1 LIFVIYIVE
10 CAAKGKQFDSQ
21 LLLYDFMAFT
31 LEVFGNREVLNKAWE
46 SLKFCIPW
54 VIPAKI
60 LGNKEKTLIRSEKK
74 KYIEVHSNPQTNAT
88 KNPTE
93 PYAISFGLAL
103 RELSLKMKI

>member
-1 LIFVIYIVE
+1 MIFVIYIVE

-74 KYIEVHSNPQTNAT
+74 NTSRSI
-88 KNPTE
+88 
-93 PYAISFGLAL
+93 AIPKQMQQRTLQNHMQFHLD
-103 RELSLKMKI
+103 